1 MTVVVKLGSTL
12 VVDSNGRVR
21 RSLLSARAA
30 EVGELVRNGEP
41 VCVVS
46 SGAIALGLSRLG
58 LTRRPSATSRL
69 HAASAVGQ
77 SRLQAAWDA
86 ALRAERVEAA
96 QILLSAPDLAERAS
110 YINVRNA
117 FETLLKLG
125 VVPVVNEND
134 ATATDEITFGDNDA
148 LAAQVAVLTRAR
160 LLVLLTEVDGVYATH
175 PAGPGGAELL
185 PDGAAAA
192 DATLGR
198 GSTLGR
204 GGMASKIA
212 AARLAAA
219 AGIPSVIASGDGRD
233 VLGPIVA
240 GERRGTRFAAAHV
253 DGSSAFKLWLRYAK
267 PAVGRLVV
275 DEGAQSALLVHG
287 RSLLAVGVVHCE
299 GSFAAG
305 DAVELV
311 APDGTAFAKGLAS
324 VGADE
329 IRGRPRG
336 LEVVHRDRLALYDTG
351 SGTDVGESGRVIAPS
366 EADETSEAYLAS
378 TPDA

>member
-1 MTVVVKLGSTL
+1 VTVVVKLGSTL
-12 VVDSNGRVR
+12 VVDSNGRIR
-21 RSLLSARAA
+21 RSLLGARAA
-30 EVGELVRNGEP
+30 EVRELVRGGEP
-41 VCVVS
+41 VCIVS
-46 SGAIALGLSRLG
+46 SGAIALGLPRLG
-58 LTRRPSATSRL
+58 LTRRPADTSRL
-69 HAASAVGQ
+69 QAASAVGQ
-77 SRLQAAWDA
+77 SRLQAAWDS
-86 ALRAERVEAA
+86 ALSAEGIEAA

-110 YINVRNA
+110 YVNVRNA

-175 PAGPGGAELL
+175 PAESIDAELL
-185 PDGAAAA
+185 ADGAAAA
-192 DATLGR
+192 GAVLGK

-219 AGIPSVIASGDGRD
+219 AGIPSVIASGSGRA

-240 GERRGTRFAAAHV
+240 GEARGTRFAAEDV

-287 RSLLAVGVVHCE
+287 RSLLAVGVTHCE

-305 DAVELV
+305 DAVEL
-311 APDGTAFAKGLAS
+311 ATLDGNVFAKGLAS

-329 IRGRPRG
+329 VRGRPRG
-336 LEVVHRDRLALYDTG
+336 VEVVHRDRLALYETG
-351 SGTDVGESGRVIAPS
+351 KGVGESGRVIAPS
-366 EADETSEAYLAS
+366 EADETSAAYLAS
-378 TPDA
+378 TPDL

>member
-21 RSLLSARAA
+21 RSLLAARAA
-30 EVGELVRNGEP
+30 EVGELVRSGEP

-46 SGAIALGLSRLG
+46 SGAIALGLPRLG
-58 LTRRPSATSRL
+58 LARRPSATSRL
-69 HAASAVGQ
+69 QAASAVGQ
-77 SRLQAAWDA
+77 SRLQAAWDS
-86 ALRAERVEAA
+86 ALRAAGVEAA

-110 YINVRNA
+110 YVNVRNA

-160 LLVLLTEVDGVYATH
+160 LLILLTEVDGVYATH
-175 PAGPGGAELL
+175 PAVPGAELVA
-185 PDGAAAA
+185 DGVAAAA
-192 DATLGR
+192 HAVLGE

-204 GGMASKIA
+204 GGMASKIG

-219 AGIPSVIASGDGRD
+219 AGIPSVIASGSGRE
-233 VLGPIVA
+233 VIGPIVA
-240 GERRGTRFAAAHV
+240 GESRGTRFAAADV
-253 DGSSAFKLWLRYAK
+253 DGNSAFKLWLRYAK

-275 DEGAQSALLVHG
+275 DEGAQSALVVHG
-287 RSLLAVGVVHCE
+287 RSLLAVGVVHCD

-305 DAVELV
+305 DAVELA
-311 APDGTAFAKGLAS
+311 APDGDVFAKGLTS
-324 VGADE
+324 VGSDE
-329 IRGRPRG
+329 IRGRPRDV
-336 LEVVHRDRLALYDTG
+336 EVVHRDRLALYETG
-351 SGTDVGESGRVIAPS
+351 KGVGESGRVIAPS
-366 EADETSEAYLAS
+366 EADETSAAYLAS
-378 TPDA
+378 TPDL

>member
-12 VVDSNGRVR
+12 VVDSTGRVR
-21 RSLLSARAA
+21 RSLLRARAA
-30 EVGELVRNGEP
+30 EVGELVRSGEP

-46 SGAIALGLSRLG
+46 SGAIALGLPRLG
-58 LTRRPSATSRL
+58 LPRRPSATARL
-69 HAASAVGQ
+69 QAASAVGQ
-77 SRLQAAWDA
+77 SRLQAAWDS
-86 ALRAERVEAA
+86 ALRTAGVEAA
-96 QILLSAPDLAERAS
+96 QVLLSAPDLAERAS
-110 YINVRNA
+110 YVNVRNS
-117 FETLLKLG
+117 FDTLLKLG

-175 PAGPGGAELL
+175 PAKGRGDAELL

-219 AGIPSVIASGDGRD
+219 AGIPSVIASGRRGD

-240 GERRGTRFAAAHV
+240 GEQRGTRFAPEAV
-253 DGSSAFKLWLRYAK
+253 DGSTAFKLWLRYAK
-267 PAVGRLVV
+267 PAAGRLVV
-275 DEGAQSALLVHG
+275 DEGARSALLVHG
-287 RSLLAVGVVHCE
+287 RSLLAVGVVRCE

-305 DAVELV
+305 DAVELE
-311 APDGTAFAKGLAS
+311 APDGNVFAKGLTS

-329 IRGRPRG
+329 IRGQPRG
-336 LEVVHRDRLALYDTG
+336 VEVVHRDRLALYGTGTG
-351 SGTDVGESGRVIAPS
+351 SDESGRVIAPS
-366 EADETSEAYLAS
+366 DADETSAAYFAS
-378 TPDA
+378 TPDV

>member
-30 EVGELVRNGEP
+30 ELGELVRGGEA

-46 SGAIALGLSRLG
+46 SGAIALGLPRLG
-58 LTRRPSATSRL
+58 LTRRPSTTSRL
-69 HAASAVGQ
+69 QAASAVGQ

-86 ALRAERVEAA
+86 ALRAEGIEAA

-110 YINVRNA
+110 YVNVRNA

-175 PAGPGGAELL
+175 PAKAASAELL
-185 PDGAAAA
+185 VDGAAAA
-192 DATLGR
+192 EAVLGQ

-219 AGIPSVIASGDGRD
+219 AGIPSVIASGRGRE

-240 GERRGTRFAAAHV
+240 GERRGTRFAAEAV

-267 PAVGRLVV
+267 PAVGRLVL
-275 DEGAQSALLVHG
+275 DEGAQSALVVQG
-287 RSLLAVGVVHCE
+287 RSLLAVGVVRCD

-305 DAVELV
+305 DAVELA
-311 APDGTAFAKGLAS
+311 APDGTVFAKGLTS

-336 LEVVHRDRLALYDTG
+336 VEVIHRDRLALYETG
-351 SGTDVGESGRVIAPS
+351 AGSDESGRVIAPS
-366 EADETSEAYLAS
+366 EADETSAAYFAS
-378 TPDA
+378 TPDV

>member
-21 RSLLSARAA
+21 RSLLKARAA
-30 EVGELVRNGEP
+30 EIGELVRNGEP

-46 SGAIALGLSRLG
+46 SGAIALGLPRLG
-58 LTRRPSATSRL
+58 LTRRPSDTSRL
-69 HAASAVGQ
+69 QAASAVGQ
-77 SRLQAAWDA
+77 SRLQAVWDS
-86 ALRAERVEAA
+86 ALRSAGVEAA

-110 YINVRNA
+110 YVNVRNA

-175 PAGPGGAELL
+175 PAVPGAELVA
-185 PDGAAAA
+185 DGAAAA
-192 DATLGR
+192 DAVLGQ
-198 GSTLGR
+198 GSALGR
-204 GGMASKIA
+204 GGMASKIG

-219 AGIPSVIASGDGRD
+219 AGIPSVIASGSGRD
-233 VLGPIVA
+233 ILGPIVA
-240 GERRGTRFAAAHV
+240 GESRGTRFAAADV
-253 DGSSAFKLWLRYAK
+253 DGKSAFKLWLRYAK

-275 DEGAQSALLVHG
+275 DEGAQSALVLHG

-305 DAVELV
+305 DAVELA
-311 APDGTAFAKGLAS
+311 APDGNVFAKGLTS

-329 IRGRPRG
+329 IRSRPRG
-336 LEVVHRDRLALYDTG
+336 VEVVHRDRLALYDTG
-351 SGTDVGESGRVIAPS
+351 TGSDESGRVIAPS
-366 EADETSEAYLAS
+366 EADETSAAYFAS

>member
-21 RSLLSARAA
+21 RSLLKARAA

-46 SGAIALGLSRLG
+46 SGAIALGLPRLG
-58 LTRRPSATSRL
+58 LTRRPSDTSRL
-69 HAASAVGQ
+69 QAASAVGQ
-77 SRLQAAWDA
+77 SRLQAAWDS
-86 ALRAERVEAA
+86 ALRSAGVEAA

-110 YINVRNA
+110 YVNVRNA

-175 PAGPGGAELL
+175 PAVPGAELVA
-185 PDGAAAA
+185 DGDAAA
-192 DATLGR
+192 DAVLGK
-198 GSTLGR
+198 GSALGR
-204 GGMASKIA
+204 GGMASKIG

-219 AGIPSVIASGDGRD
+219 AGIPSVIASGSGRD
-233 VLGPIVA
+233 ILGPIVA
-240 GERRGTRFAAAHV
+240 GEGRGTRFAAADV
-253 DGSSAFKLWLRYAK
+253 DGNSAFKLWLRYAK

-275 DEGAQSALLVHG
+275 DDGAQSALVVHG
-287 RSLLAVGVVHCE
+287 RSLLAVGVVRCD

-305 DAVELV
+305 DAVELEG
-311 APDGTAFAKGLAS
+311 PDGNVFAKGLTS

-336 LEVVHRDRLALYDTG
+336 VEVVHRDRLALYDTG
-351 SGTDVGESGRVIAPS
+351 TGSDASGRVIAPS
-366 EADETSEAYLAS
+366 EADETSEAYFAS

>member
-1 MTVVVKLGSTL
+1 VTVVVKFGSTL
-12 VVDSNGRVR
+12 VVDTNGRVR
-21 RSLLSARAA
+21 RSLIGARAA
-30 EVGELVRNGEP
+30 EVGELVRGGEP
-41 VCVVS
+41 VCIVS
-46 SGAIALGLSRLG
+46 SGAIALGLPRLG
-58 LTRRPSATSRL
+58 LARRPSDTSRL
-69 HAASAVGQ
+69 QAASAVGQ

-86 ALRAERVEAA
+86 ALRAEGVEGA

-110 YINVRNA
+110 YVNVRNA
-117 FETLLKLG
+117 FDMLLKLG

-175 PAGPGGAELL
+175 PAVPGAELVA
-185 PDGAAAA
+185 DGDAAAA
-192 DATLGR
+192 AVLGK

-204 GGMASKIA
+204 GGMASKIG

-219 AGIPSVIASGDGRD
+219 AGIPSVIASGNGGE
-233 VLGPIVA
+233 VLRPIVA
-240 GERRGTRFAAAHV
+240 GESRGTRFAAAAV
-253 DGSSAFKLWLRYAK
+253 DRNSAFKLWLRYAK

-275 DEGAQSALLVHG
+275 DEGAHTALLGQG

-299 GSFAAG
+299 GSFVAG
-305 DAVELV
+305 DAVELE
-311 APDGTAFAKGLAS
+311 APDGHVFAKGLTS

-336 LEVVHRDRLALYDTG
+336 VEVVHRDRLALYDTG
-351 SGTDVGESGRVIAPS
+351 SGSGESGRVIAPS
-366 EADETSEAYLAS
+366 DADETSAAYFAS

>member
-21 RSLLSARAA
+21 RSLLKARAA
-30 EVGELVRNGEP
+30 EIGELVRNGEP

-46 SGAIALGLSRLG
+46 SGAIALGLPRLG
-58 LTRRPSATSRL
+58 LTRRPSDTSRL
-69 HAASAVGQ
+69 QAASAVGQ
-77 SRLQAAWDA
+77 SRLQAVWDS
-86 ALRAERVEAA
+86 ALRSAGVEAA

-110 YINVRNA
+110 YVNVRNA

-175 PAGPGGAELL
+175 PAVPGAELVA
-185 PDGAAAA
+185 DGAAAA
-192 DATLGR
+192 DAVLGK
-198 GSTLGR
+198 GSMLGR
-204 GGMASKIA
+204 GGMASKIG

-219 AGIPSVIASGDGRD
+219 AGIPSVIASGSGRE
-233 VLGPIVA
+233 VIGPIVA
-240 GERRGTRFAAAHV
+240 GESRGTHFAAADV
-253 DGSSAFKLWLRYAK
+253 DGNSAFKLWLRYAK

-275 DEGAQSALLVHG
+275 DEGAQSALVLHG
-287 RSLLAVGVVHCE
+287 RSLLAVGVAHCE

-305 DAVELV
+305 DAVELA
-311 APDGTAFAKGLAS
+311 APDGNVFAKGLTS

-336 LEVVHRDRLALYDTG
+336 VEVVHRDRLALYDTG
-351 SGTDVGESGRVIAPS
+351 TGSDESGRVVAPS
-366 EADETSEAYLAS
+366 EADETSAAYFAS

>member
-12 VVDSNGRVR
+12 VVDANGRVR
-21 RSLLSARAA
+21 RSLLRARAA
-30 EVGELVRNGEP
+30 EVGKIVRSGEP

-46 SGAIALGLSRLG
+46 SGAIALGLPRLG
-58 LTRRPSATSRL
+58 LARRPSATARL
-69 HAASAVGQ
+69 QAASAVGQ
-77 SRLQAAWDA
+77 SRLQAAWDS
-86 ALRAERVEAA
+86 ALRAAGVEAA
-96 QILLSAPDLAERAS
+96 QILLSASDLAERSS
-110 YINVRNA
+110 YVNVRNS
-117 FETLLKLG
+117 FETLLKLS

-175 PAGPGGAELL
+175 PAKRGDADLL
-185 PDGAAAA
+185 ADGAAAD
-192 DATLGR
+192 DAVLGR

-219 AGIPSVIASGDGRD
+219 AGIPSVIASGRGGE

-240 GERRGTRFAAAHV
+240 GERRGTRFAAAAV

-275 DEGAQSALLVHG
+275 DEGARSALVVHG
-287 RSLLAVGVVHCE
+287 RSLLAVGVVRCD

-305 DAVELV
+305 DAVELE
-311 APDGTAFAKGLAS
+311 APDGTVFAKGLAS

-329 IRGRPRG
+329 VRGRTRG
-336 LEVVHRDRLALYDTG
+336 VEVVHRDRLALYDTG
-351 SGTDVGESGRVIAPS
+351 TGSDESGRVIAPS
-366 EADETSEAYLAS
+366 EADETSAAYFAS

>member
-21 RSLLSARAA
+21 RSLLKARAA
-30 EVGELVRNGEP
+30 EVGELVRSGEP

-46 SGAIALGLSRLG
+46 SGAIALGLPRLR
-58 LTRRPSATSRL
+58 LTRRPSDTSRL
-69 HAASAVGQ
+69 QAASAVGQ
-77 SRLQAAWDA
+77 SRLQAAWDS
-86 ALRAERVEAA
+86 ALRSAGVEAA

-110 YINVRNA
+110 YVNVRNA

-160 LLVLLTEVDGVYATH
+160 LLILLTEVDGVYATH
-175 PAGPGGAELL
+175 PAVPGAELVA
-185 PDGAAAA
+185 DGADAAGA
-192 DATLGR
+192 VLGK
-198 GSTLGR
+198 GSALGR

-219 AGIPSVIASGDGRD
+219 AGIPSVIASGNGRD
-233 VLGPIVA
+233 ILCPIVA
-240 GERRGTRFAAAHV
+240 GESRGTRFAAADV
-253 DGSSAFKLWLRYAK
+253 DGNSAFKLWLRYAK

-275 DEGAQSALLVHG
+275 DEGAQSALVVHG
-287 RSLLAVGVVHCE
+287 RSLLAVGVVRCD

-305 DAVELV
+305 DAVELE
-311 APDGTAFAKGLAS
+311 APDGNVFAKGLTS

-336 LEVVHRDRLALYDTG
+336 VEVVHRDRLALYDTG
-351 SGTDVGESGRVIAPS
+351 TGSDESGRVIAPS
-366 EADETSEAYLAS
+366 EADETSAAYFAS

>member
-1 MTVVVKLGSTL
+1 MTAVVKLGSTL

-21 RSLLSARAA
+21 RSLLRARAA
-30 EVGELVRNGEP
+30 EIGELVRNGEP

-46 SGAIALGLSRLG
+46 SGAIALGLPRLG
-58 LTRRPSATSRL
+58 LTRRPSDTSRL
-69 HAASAVGQ
+69 QAASAVGQ
-77 SRLQAAWDA
+77 SRLQAVWDS
-86 ALRAERVEAA
+86 ALRSAGVEAA

-110 YINVRNA
+110 YVNVRNA

-175 PAGPGGAELL
+175 PAVPGAELVA
-185 PDGAAAA
+185 DGAAAA
-192 DATLGR
+192 DAVLGQ
-198 GSTLGR
+198 GSALGR
-204 GGMASKIA
+204 GGMASKIG

-219 AGIPSVIASGDGRD
+219 AGIPSVIASGSGRD
-233 VLGPIVA
+233 ILGSIVA
-240 GERRGTRFAAAHV
+240 GESRGTRFAAAEV
-253 DGSSAFKLWLRYAK
+253 DGNSAFKLWLRYAK

-275 DEGAQSALLVHG
+275 DEGAQSALVVHG
-287 RSLLAVGVVHCE
+287 RSLLAVGVVRCD

-305 DAVELV
+305 DAVELE
-311 APDGTAFAKGLAS
+311 APDGNVFAKGLTS

-336 LEVVHRDRLALYDTG
+336 VEVVHRDRLALYDTG
-351 SGTDVGESGRVIAPS
+351 TGSDESGRVIAPS
-366 EADETSEAYLAS
+366 EADETSAAYFAS

>member
-1 MTVVVKLGSTL
+1 MTVVVKFGSTL
-12 VVDSNGRVR
+12 VVDSHGRVR
-21 RSLLSARAA
+21 RSLLTARAA
-30 EVGELVRNGEP
+30 EVGELVRGGEP

-46 SGAIALGLSRLG
+46 SGAIALGLPRLG

-69 HAASAVGQ
+69 QAASAVGQ
-77 SRLQAAWDA
+77 SRLQAAWDS
-86 ALRAERVEAA
+86 ALRAEGVEAA

-110 YINVRNA
+110 YVNVRNA

-160 LLVLLTEVDGVYATH
+160 LLILLTEVDGVYAAH
-175 PAGPGGAELL
+175 PAKAGGAELL
-185 PDGAAAA
+185 VDGAAAS
-192 DATLGR
+192 DAVVGR

-219 AGIPSVIASGDGRD
+219 AGIPSVIASGSGRE

-240 GERRGTRFAAAHV
+240 GEGRGTRFAAADV

-275 DEGAQSALLVHG
+275 DEGAQSALVVHG
-287 RSLLAVGVVHCE
+287 RSLLAVGVVRCD

-305 DAVELV
+305 DAVELA
-311 APDGTAFAKGLAS
+311 APDGSAFAKGLTS

-336 LEVVHRDRLALYDTG
+336 VEVVHRDRLALYDTG
-351 SGTDVGESGRVIAPS
+351 GWGQTLAVRDVTRR
-366 EADETSEAYLAS
+366 T
-378 TPDA
+378 